1 MHFLVPQPR
10 LVTTQAVNTNSSTI
24 SSQVASVSGVKMAS
38 GISAQSNVASSA
50 SKSEIMKIGGKTTV
64 LTQPTLIQNQQTNST
79 APKIVQSAQLQPI
92 TAQQLVNAKV
102 LGVQGFQ
109 GLSQVTPLN
118 QRVKAGTSIRMVN
131 ASNLNIANIDGKPV
145 IIAKTPTM
153 IQTNQNTN
161 KTIWTQ
167 QGTNVKGNII
177 GTLPAGQLQ
186 SSQVMFGNQIVKI
199 QPQQSAATVQTNTT
213 PPTMSVLNINANST
227 NNTITTPSQSN
238 PASVTTGA
246 SKTVLLGSTG
256 QAIKVHAPNVI
267 TTTAGLKPTV
277 KVNTILHAEIN
288 SSVKITAFILKLI
301 RFN

>member
-1 MHFLVPQPR
+1 MFVAFQFFSQKLIKFLLNELSVPQPR
-10 LVTTQAVNTNSSTI
+10 LVTTQAVNTNASTI
-24 SSQVASVSGVKMAS
+24 SGQVVVSGVKTAS
-38 GISAQSNVASSA
+38 GISGQSNAASSA
-50 SKSEIMKIGGKTTV
+50 SKPEIVKIGGKTAIIS
-64 LTQPTLIQNQQTNST
+64 QPTLIQNQQTNAA

-109 GLSQVTPLN
+109 GLSQVSQLN

-131 ASNLNIANIDGKPV
+131 ASNLNIANIDGKQV

-153 IQTNQNTN
+153 IQANQGAN
-161 KTIWTQ
+161 KTIWT

-199 QPQQSAATVQTNTT
+199 QPQHSAATVQTNANT
-213 PPTMSVLNINANST
+213 PTMSVLNINTNSANST
-227 NNTITTPSQSN
+227 VTTPSHSI
-238 PASVTTGA
+238 ASTVSTGA
-246 SKTVLLGSTG
+246 GKTVLLGSSG
-256 QAIKVHAPNVI
+256 QTIKVHAPNVI

-277 KVNTILHAEIN
+277 KVIHLL
-288 SSVKITAFILKLI
+288 F
-301 RFN
+301 